1 MARTNHS
8 PVIQTAI
15 IQSIVSRP
23 LTHREIHKRVRD
35 RVAFCGLD
43 PTEQNTRSRVSELA
57 NQGLVKQSGRTPRG
71 LKLWSIA

>member
-23 LTHREIHKRVRD
+23 LTHNEIHKRVRS
-35 RVAFCGLD
+35 RVAFAGLT
-43 PTEQNTRSRVSELA
+43 PTAQNTRSRTAELVHA
-57 NQGLVKQSGRTPRG
+57 GLIVHAGTTPAG
-71 LKLWSIA
+71 QKLWSIA

>member
-23 LTHREIHKRVRD
+23 LTHSEIHKRVRD

-43 PTEQNTRSRVSELA
+43 PTEQNTRSRVNELRH
-57 NQGLVKQSGRTPRG
+57 QGLVKERGRTARG
-71 LKLWSIA
+71 HKLWSIA